1 MKKKLNNIAFVLAI
15 VMLVITINVSVN
27 THKVSALADYVTN
40 LTGETSV
47 DANQEFYTA
56 TFNLQNLGDENI
68 NRISIN
74 DNQGTSQAIVVSLA
88 PGESF
93 SIPVNYTLQAIKDYN
108 YFDIQMNVSVTFDND
123 EVLNQTVS
131 LSVPVITITEEEENV
146 DIPYTTIET
155 EDDTLDVGTTIVDQ
169 EGINGEEIVTYKVTY
184 LGDEIISKEEI
195 NRDRIIEP
203 VDKIVRVGTKVIDV
217 KTETYTE
224 EIPFNTETIED
235 KTLDV
240 GTTIVDQ
247 EGVVGEATI
256 TVEITYENGIEIS
269 RKEISRVTTKEP
281 IDKIIR
287 VGTKVIDV
295 KTETYT
301 EEIPFNT
308 ETIEDKTL
316 DVGTTIVDQE
326 GMAGESTITIEITY
340 ENGIEI
346 SRKEISRVTTKEPID
361 KIIRIGIKVI
371 DVEPLKE
378 MINYA
383 NLIDLSLY
391 STNTVQNLKIA
402 LSKANSVLAHPLSND
417 EILDATN
424 NLRLAINNLKSYK
437 VNLEVR
443 ADLQKVSARTK
454 VNVLAVFTNA
464 GTEDISNL
472 VITDSI
478 GLERN
483 VGLVLAGESK
493 IFNLSY
499 TLPAILDGDTYV
511 IDVNAIAT
519 YADGLISNA
528 SDQVSFEITNIPS
541 EELEKERNQDLIQ
554 NYEEVEKAEKHDL
567 PVTGEHTN
575 LYLVITLCTVGL
587 ALTLYRLN
595 YKKRDAHR

>member
-235 KTLDV
+235 RTLDV

-287 VGTKVIDV
+287 
-295 KTETYT
+295 
-301 EEIPFNT
+301 
-308 ETIEDKTL
+308 
-316 DVGTTIVDQE
+316 
-326 GMAGESTITIEITY
+326 
-340 ENGIEI
+340 
-346 SRKEISRVTTKEPID
+346 
-361 KIIRIGIKVI
+361 
-371 DVEPLKE
+371 
-378 MINYA
+378 
-383 NLIDLSLY
+383 
-391 STNTVQNLKIA
+391 
-402 LSKANSVLAHPLSND
+402 
-417 EILDATN
+417 
-424 NLRLAINNLKSYK
+424 
-437 VNLEVR
+437 
-443 ADLQKVSARTK
+443 
-454 VNVLAVFTNA
+454 
-464 GTEDISNL
+464 
-472 VITDSI
+472 
-478 GLERN
+478 
-483 VGLVLAGESK
+483 
-493 IFNLSY
+493 
-499 TLPAILDGDTYV
+499 
-511 IDVNAIAT
+511 
-519 YADGLISNA
+519 
-528 SDQVSFEITNIPS
+528 
-541 EELEKERNQDLIQ
+541 
-554 NYEEVEKAEKHDL
+554 
-567 PVTGEHTN
+567 
-575 LYLVITLCTVGL
+575 
-587 ALTLYRLN
+587 
-595 YKKRDAHR
+595 